1 MGSTGFN
8 QMSDIHEIVKRQF
21 DKQAENF
28 RNWSVTK
35 NTEYQK
41 AYFDFCQISAQDTLL
56 DFACGTGEYALFAA
70 PKVKYVHGVDISE
83 GMIEIAQKQAVDS
96 TIHNIKFLCLM

>member
-1 MGSTGFN
+1 
-8 QMSDIHEIVKRQF
+8 MSEIHEIVKRQF

-28 RNWSVTK
+28 SNWSVTK

-41 AYFDFCQISAQDTLL
+41 AYFDFCQISVHDTLL

-83 GMIEIAQKQAVDS
+83 RMIEIAQKQAAK
-96 TIHNIKFLCLM
+96 TNIDNQ